1 MLHPETPLARI
12 AIIVRPEALEAV
24 LEPCAALLARGHAVH
39 LGLTGEVEPKR
50 LSALWDAWPQLSL
63 GHAVPRRDRW
73 RRLAGRLAPPL
84 ALGLPPDPGILVYL
98 GQLDLDLLL
107 LAAPARPGE
116 IEAEYLRACEG
127 LGIAA
132 AVIAGSA
139 EAALAQA
146 EPGATPPPTPET
158 SAGFYRPILWLALA
172 WGELA
177 HPPEAGPATGDE
189 SAGEGGVWRRIE
201 EAYAR
206 RIFPALATSVS
217 ALAPARRPLLKA
229 SLGERLERGLVANEV
244 SAERAMAAAAE
255 GHGLVVLGPWW
266 DDPDT
271 ELLYWTPFLRWWRR
285 HYQVEKERIV
295 VVSSGGAR
303 PWYDGLVGQYFD
315 LEELYDPGALAD
327 LDRSRREELAQRN
340 KRFGVTEADRQIV
353 KRLDRRLGFRG
364 LKALPPWA
372 MAVTFE
378 RYWSGHA
385 GPAVLNARAR
395 PQALR
400 IKEKRARQ
408 LLPGLPPRYVATGPP
423 GEGSE
428 AFEALI
434 RRVAAKT
441 PVAVLAGPADAER
454 ATALAG
460 SARGIQVVLLEP
472 RSAKGTVSAVLA
484 GASGY
489 LGPQGWMAH
498 AAAALGRPAICLG
511 GGRDERQLV
520 DAATAARL
528 FQPSPVAL
536 DLVDAAAL
544 AEMLELLFAGRAP
557 AEPAH

>member
-1 MLHPETPLARI
+1 M
-12 AIIVRPEALEAV
+12 
-24 LEPCAALLARGHAVH
+24 LEPCAALLAHGHAVH
-39 LGLTGEVEPKR
+39 LGLTGEVDSKR
-50 LSALWDAWPQLSL
+50 LGALWDAWPQLSL
-63 GHAVPRRDRW
+63 GQAVPRRDRW
-73 RRLAGRLAPPL
+73 RRLARRLAPPL
-84 ALGLPPDPGILVYL
+84 ALGLPPDPGILAYL

-107 LAAPARPGE
+107 LAAPARTGE
-116 IEAEYLRACEG
+116 IEAEYLRACES
-127 LGIAA
+127 LAIAA
-132 AVIAGSA
+132 AVIAGA
-139 EAALAQA
+139 AQAALAQA
-146 EPGATPPPTPET
+146 EPGATPPPTRET
-158 SAGFYRPILWLALA
+158 SAGLYRPILWLALV

-177 HPPEAGPATGDE
+177 HPPEAGSAMGDE
-189 SAGEGGVWRRIE
+189 GVGERGVWRRIE
-201 EAYAR
+201 DAYAR
-206 RIFPALATSVS
+206 RVFPALATSVA
-217 ALAPARRPLLKA
+217 ALAPASRPLLKT

-244 SAERAMAAAAE
+244 SAERAMTAAAE

-285 HYQVEKERIV
+285 LYQVEKERIV

-315 LEELYDPGALAD
+315 LDELYDPGALAD
-327 LDRSRREELAQRN
+327 LDRGRREELAQRN

-378 RYWSGHA
+378 RYWSGQA
-385 GPAVLNARAR
+385 GPALLNARTR

-408 LLPGLPPRYVATGPP
+408 LLPSLPPRYVAARLP
-423 GEGSE
+423 EKGSE

-434 RRVAAKT
+434 RSVADQT
-441 PVAVLAGPADAER
+441 GVAILAGPADAER
-454 ATALAG
+454 AAALAA
-460 SARGIQVVLLEP
+460 SARSIQVVLLEER
-472 RSAKGTVSAVLA
+472 RSKGTASTVLA

-528 FQPSPVAL
+528 FQPAPLAI
-536 DLVDAAAL
+536 DLEDAAAL
-544 AEMLELLFAGRAP
+544 AEVLQLLALGRAP
-557 AEPAH
+557 TEPVH